1 MDRKTR
7 DFYHIQDKVDLCWR
21 YADSG
26 GMVDVAAIHDIEKQ
40 IAALTVN
47 LEPLSPPINQ
57 LLDLYNQKISI
68 IQGLLKT
75 DQRPGEEDQKTR
87 EKRSET
93 DVTLSSSG
101 MGFFSEKSAEEYS
114 VIEIDMYLETT
125 NCEVILRATIMECRV
140 SADSENPGN
149 WLRVRF
155 EKGQEREADVILAH
169 VTNRQIEKLERQES
183 ARSET

>member
-40 IAALTVN
+40 IAALTIS

-125 NCEVILRATIMECRV
+125 KCEVILRATIMECRV